1 LSHYRLCLVNPR
13 KQEAMKNNIR
23 IVKASFSV
31 PTTASGYDHTHS
43 YMHGYNLDLTRKTA
57 VLMRQSR
64 KGADDTNP
72 ESRLRQEGL
81 ARIAVDIRGDHDLTM
96 VIECDEGSGIS
107 GQKKI
112 YERPKLLQLWEGI
125 QKGTVGSVLVARE
138 DRLFRDRFLTQVT
151 TFAKECAERGVLLI
165 VAGRRCY
172 DFRIQDDFNAFIRK
186 MQESYGYIDTHV
198 RYMYE
203 MKLQKLQ
210 RGEWVGGG
218 LVAPYVLD
226 RQAIQHARE
235 QRKVLKELGAD
246 EAEDEVIT
254 QAFRPIIYEPW
265 HPIAIDLFKQFKLF
279 DFSRA
284 RLGRYIEEKKYVF
297 PIPSP
302 EDLQKYIF
310 KAHMKLIPNLGYT
323 FSDTA
328 CLPQWLVNLAH
339 IGFAS
344 AGKDEAGNRI
354 YIEGAFEA
362 AIPRDLFEECYEAIT
377 GYTLSGEPGHM
388 SSNRSRFTRKH
399 PTGQAQALLSKCFSS
414 PDGSTTFHAR
424 TDQPGKAYYFA
435 RAKRLVGD
443 NEVALS
449 TWDSNALWT
458 LPVRTFDRAIVDRL
472 TELAEHDKELAKRVE
487 QYYTELTKSRAGQK
501 EAILQ
506 DIGKMKDL
514 IARYDQLLTNP
525 AQPLS
530 KAQES
535 RFLEAQQAAERDLE
549 KAQLALTQYER
560 SQPNQF
566 IPAFYRILGE
576 APGEFWQLDI
586 DRQRRMLRLL
596 VEDIQVENISPHLY
610 RLRLKWKD
618 PVAQRWDCALIFR
631 RNALRSVLKGDD
643 WSEADDA
650 LLHVL
655 YPTADKVALLQ
666 AFPMK
671 TGEAIKQRAAELK
684 VKRAR
689 EHPTTY
695 AIIHRSLCYADWIKA
710 CEAMHIDQQSHE
722 GRQVLAKLNYL
733 ARTTE
738 KKGAAFWWL
747 LPVMEMS
754 DFERSLSAHDPG
766 MSSPSSPGS
775 QHPQGI

>member
-1 LSHYRLCLVNPR
+1 
-13 KQEAMKNNIR
+13 MKNNIR
-23 IVKASFSV
+23 IVKANVSLS
-31 PTTASGYDHTHS
+31 TTASGYDHTHS
-43 YMHGYNLDLTRKTA
+43 YMHGYILDLSRKTA

-64 KGADDTNP
+64 KGADENNP

-81 ARIAVDIRGDHDLTM
+81 ARTALDIRGDHDLTM
-96 VIECDEGSGIS
+96 VIECDEGSGVS

-125 QKGTVGSVLVARE
+125 QNGTVGSVLVARE

-151 TFAKECAERGVLLI
+151 QFAEECAKRGVLLI

-172 DFRIQDDFNAFIRK
+172 DFRITDDFNAFIRK

-218 LVAPYVLD
+218 LVAPYALD
-226 RQAIQHARE
+226 RLAIQIAKE
-235 QRKVLKELGAD
+235 QRKLLKELGAD
-246 EAEDEVIT
+246 EAEEAAIT

-265 HPIAIDLFKQFKLF
+265 HPIAIELFKQFKLF

-297 PIPSP
+297 PVPSP

-310 KAHMKLIPNLGYT
+310 KAHMKLIPHLGYT
-323 FSDTA
+323 FADST
-328 CLPQWLVNLAH
+328 CLPKWLVNPAH

-344 AGKDEAGNRI
+344 AGKDAEGNRI
-354 YIEGAFEA
+354 YIEAAFEA

-377 GYTLSGEPGHM
+377 GYTLEGEPGQV

-399 PTGQAQALLSKCFSS
+399 PTGQAKALLTKCFRS
-414 PDGSTTFHAR
+414 PDDTTTFHAR

-435 RAKRLVGD
+435 RAKRLPGED
-443 NEVALS
+443 EVSLS
-449 TWDSNALWT
+449 QWQGNTLWT
-458 LPVRTFDRAIVDRL
+458 LPVRTFDHAIVDRL
-472 TELAEHDKELAKRVE
+472 AALAEHDKELAGRVE
-487 QYYTELTKSRAGQK
+487 HYYDELTKSRLGEK

-506 DIGKMKDL
+506 DIGKMEAL
-514 IARYDQLLTNP
+514 IARYDHLLTNP

-530 KAQES
+530 EAQEG
-535 RFLEAQQAAERDLE
+535 RYLEAQQAAERDLE
-549 KAQLALTQYER
+549 KALLALKAYER
-560 SQPNQF
+560 SEPNQF
-566 IPAFYRILGE
+566 IPTFFRILGE

-596 VEDIQVENISPHLY
+596 VEEIQVENISPHLY

-618 PVAQRWDCALIFR
+618 PVAQPWDCALIFR
-631 RNALRSVLKGDD
+631 RNSLRSILKGDD
-643 WSEADDA
+643 WSEADDEM
-650 LLHVL
+650 LRSL
-655 YPTADKVALLQ
+655 YPMADKLDLFQ

-671 TGEAIKQRAAELK
+671 SGEAMKQRAAELT
-684 VKRAR
+684 VRR
-689 EHPTTY
+689 TVERPSTY
-695 AIIHRSLCYADWIKA
+695 SIIHRSLCWADWAAA
-710 CEAMHIDQQSHE
+710 CAAMSIDQHSSE
-722 GRQVLAKLNYL
+722 GRQVLDTLNYY

-738 KKGAAFWWL
+738 KRGAAFWWL
-747 LPVMEMS
+747 LPVMEMA
-754 DFERSLSAHDPG
+754 DFERSLSARDPEKPF
-766 MSSPSSPGS
+766 PSSPGL
-775 QHPQGI
+775 QRQQVI

>member
-1 LSHYRLCLVNPR
+1 
-13 KQEAMKNNIR
+13 MKNNIR
-23 IVKASFSV
+23 IVKANFSLAI
-31 PTTASGYDHTHS
+31 TASGYDHTHS
-43 YMHGYNLDLTRKTA
+43 YMHGYTLDLTRKTA

-64 KGADDTNP
+64 KGADESNP

-81 ARIAVDIRGDHDLTM
+81 ARAAVDIRGDHDLTM
-96 VIECDEGSGIS
+96 VIECDEGSGVS

-125 QKGTVGSVLVARE
+125 QNGTVGSVLVARE

-151 TFAKECAERGVLLI
+151 QFAEECARRGVLLI

-172 DFRIQDDFNAFIRK
+172 DFRITDDFNAFIRK

-218 LVAPYVLD
+218 LVAPYALD
-226 RQAIQHARE
+226 RIAIQHARE
-235 QRKVLKELGAD
+235 QRKLLKELGAD
-246 EAEDEVIT
+246 EAEDECIT

-265 HPIAIDLFKQFKLF
+265 QPIAVELFQKFKLF

-284 RLGRYIEEKKYVF
+284 RLGRYIEAKKYVF
-297 PIPSP
+297 PIPSS

-344 AGKDEAGNRI
+344 AGKDEAGNRM
-354 YIEGAFEA
+354 YIEGAFDA

-377 GYTLSGEPGHM
+377 GYTLSGEPGQM

-399 PTGQAQALLSKCFSS
+399 PTGRAQALLSQCFSS
-414 PDGSTTFHAR
+414 PDGSATFHAR
-424 TDQPGKAYYFA
+424 TDQPGKAYYYA

-443 NEVALS
+443 
-449 TWDSNALWT
+449 T
-458 LPVRTFDRAIVDRL
+458 VRTFDRAIVDRL
-472 TELAEHDKELAKRVE
+472 TELAEHDKELARRVE
-487 QYYTELTKSRAGQK
+487 QYYDELTKSRAGEK

-506 DIGKMKDL
+506 DIATMQAL

-530 KAQES
+530 KSQES

-549 KAQLALTQYER
+549 KAQLALKQYER

-596 VEDIQVENISPHLY
+596 VDDIQVENISPHLY

-650 LLHVL
+650 LLHSL
-655 YPTADKVALLQ
+655 YPTADKLALFQ

-671 TGEAIKQRAAELK
+671 SGEAIKQRAGDLK

-689 EHPTTY
+689 EHP
-695 AIIHRSLCYADWIKA
+695 ASFSIIHRSLCYADWVKA
-710 CEAMHIDQQSHE
+710 CEAMNIDQTSSE
-722 GRQVLAKLNYL
+722 GHQVLGKLNYY

-754 DFERSLSAHDPG
+754 DFEQSLSARDRG
-766 MSSPSSPGS
+766 TSSPSSRGWR
-775 QHPQGI
+775 HPWAR

>member
-1 LSHYRLCLVNPR
+1 
-13 KQEAMKNNIR
+13 MKNNIR
-23 IVKASFSV
+23 IVRANFSLT
-31 PTTASGYDHTHS
+31 TTASGYDHTHS
-43 YMHGYNLDLTRKTA
+43 YMHGYTLDLTRKTA

-64 KGADDTNP
+64 KGADDSNP

-81 ARIAVDIRGDHDLTM
+81 ARIAVEIRGDHDLMM
-96 VIECDEGSGIS
+96 VIECDEGSGVS

-125 QKGTVGSVLVARE
+125 QNGTVGSVLVARE

-151 TFAKECAERGVLLI
+151 TFAKECAERGVFLI

-226 RQAIQHARE
+226 RQAIQHARD

-254 QAFRPIIYEPW
+254 QAFRPIIYAPW
-265 HPIAIDLFKQFKLF
+265 QPIAVELFQKFKLF

-297 PIPSP
+297 PIPGP
-302 EDLQKYIF
+302 DDVQKYIF
-310 KAHMKLIPNLGYT
+310 KAHMKLIANLGYT

-344 AGKDEAGNRI
+344 AGKDEAGNRV
-354 YIEGAFEA
+354 YIEGAFDA

-377 GYTLSGEPGHM
+377 GYTLSGEPGQI

-399 PTGQAQALLSKCFSS
+399 PTGQAQALLAQCFSS
-414 PDGSTTFHAR
+414 PDGSATFHAR
-424 TDQPGKAYYFA
+424 TAQPSKAYYFA
-435 RAKRLVGD
+435 CAKRLVGEH
-443 NEVALS
+443 EVALS

-458 LPVRTFDRAIVDRL
+458 LPVRTFDRAIVSRL
-472 TELAEHDKELAKRVE
+472 TELAEHDKELATRVE
-487 QYYTELTKSRAGQK
+487 HYYEELTKSRAGEK

-506 DIGKMKDL
+506 DIRTMQAL
-514 IARYDQLLTNP
+514 IARYDHLLTNP
-525 AQPLS
+525 AKSLS
-530 KAQES
+530 AAQEI

-549 KAQLALTQYER
+549 KAQLALKQYEQ

-576 APGEFWQLDI
+576 APGEFWHLDI

-596 VEDIQVENISPHLY
+596 VDDIQVENISPHLY

-631 RNALRSVLKGDD
+631 RNALRSMLKGDD
-643 WSEADDA
+643 WSDADDA
-650 LLHVL
+650 LLHTL
-655 YPTADKVALLQ
+655 YPTADKLALFE

-671 TGEAIKQRAAELK
+671 SGEAIKQRAAELK
-684 VKRAR
+684 VKRVR
-689 EHPTTY
+689 EHPASY
-695 AIIHRSLCYADWIKA
+695 SIIHRSLCYADWIQA
-710 CEAMHIDQQSHE
+710 CLAMNVDQTSSE
-722 GRQVLAKLNYL
+722 GRQVLGTLNYY

-738 KKGAAFWWL
+738 KKGVAFWWL

-754 DFERSLSAHDPG
+754 DFERSLSARDRG
-766 MSSPSSPGS
+766 STFPSSRDLRRRLE
-775 QHPQGI
+775 I